1 MSEVLVSY
9 FHYLGFAGLASAL
22 TLELVHFRT
31 EVSGAVARRLARI
44 DAFVGASALVIL
56 GTGLLRLLVYGKPAA
71 YYMQNGLFHV
81 KMTLFVVAVMLSIY
95 PTIQF
100 IRNRNTPDDGQAVY
114 SGAVAILLKIQLV
127 ILLTIPFLAV
137 MMARGYGFK
146 E

>member
-9 FHYLGFAGLASAL
+9 FHYLGFATLASAL
-22 TLELVHFRT
+22 ALELVHFRT

-44 DAFVGASALVIL
+44 DALYGVAALVVL

-71 YYMQNGLFHV
+71 YFMQNGLFHV
-81 KMTLFVVAVMLSIY
+81 KMTLFVVAVLLSIY

-100 IRNRNTPDDGQAVY
+100 IKNRNTPEGGQAVY
-114 SGAVAILLKIQLV
+114 PGAISILMKIQLV
-127 ILLTIPFLAV
+127 ILLVIPFLAV